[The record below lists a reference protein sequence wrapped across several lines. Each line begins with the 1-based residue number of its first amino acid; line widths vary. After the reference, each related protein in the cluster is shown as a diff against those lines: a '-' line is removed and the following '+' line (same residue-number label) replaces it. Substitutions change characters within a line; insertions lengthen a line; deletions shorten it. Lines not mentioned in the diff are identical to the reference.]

1 MYLSINTREERA
13 EKKEGGLEGPKE
25 KKKTEKEKQ
34 GRFTEKKTEGELFWE
49 LRGTIITEEEMKERK
64 RNK

>member
-25 KKKTEKEKQ
+25 KKTEKEKQ
-34 GRFTEKKTEGELFWE
+34 GRFTEKKNRGGIVLRFEGHDQNR
-49 LRGTIITEEEMKERK
+49 RGNEGKKEK
-64 RNK
+64 